1 MESLLN
7 RTNAKPDQTDHVFP
21 FSNTYTPV
29 DMKLEISSLLLTSTL
44 VKSDFNSIQ
53 WSLRQLQLHHN
64 KTNDPLRAFAGFI
77 IDFLEPINNYGCWCY
92 FGDAYVNGRGPMYD
106 GVDEECKKL
115 ANGYKC
121 ALYDGYARGEPCYAH
136 NITYVPYNFFSG
148 SIRLVEDC
156 TASNIDHPEDPTC
169 AIEAC
174 MIEGSFTLAFF
185 NQFFDSA
192 GVQIDSSVKHE
203 NAGVGK
209 LYRKINFD
217 NQKPNSY

>member
-1 MESLLN
+1 
-7 RTNAKPDQTDHVFP
+7 
-21 FSNTYTPV
+21 
-29 DMKLEISSLLLTSTL
+29 
-44 VKSDFNSIQ
+44 
-53 WSLRQLQLHHN
+53 
-64 KTNDPLRAFAGFI
+64 
-77 IDFLEPINNYGCWCY
+77 
-92 FGDAYVNGRGPMYD
+92 MYD